1 MLSGRLGIEIAR
13 APHADRH
20 GVLYVEH
27 CKVAVEDGCITFET
41 SGFEGL
47 EAGRYVVPFQTV
59 SALLLGPGSS
69 VSHDVMRIAGS
80 HGMLILAVGTE
91 GVRLYSCPPLGADS
105 SELARRQVRVWAD
118 PDTRLQIARRL
129 YAWKLGEVLPSAD
142 ITVLRGIEGARAKE
156 SYKVIADRFH
166 VEWHGRRFDRDRPDG
181 ADVPNQAINYASTCV
196 YAAAGIAVAVTRTI
210 PQLGFIHEAS
220 GEAFV
225 LDIADL
231 FRDDITLPVAF
242 MAVTKHKTSQLSLDK
257 IVRRECGAIFRK
269 ERLIAGMIEKINNLL
284 GMGDDS
290 VISRDK

>member
-91 GVRLYSCPPLGADS
+91 GVSPSYSPDPCPR
-105 SELARRQVRVWAD
+105 E
-118 PDTRLQIARRL
+118 T
-129 YAWKLGEVLPSAD
+129 
-142 ITVLRGIEGARAKE
+142 T
-156 SYKVIADRFH
+156 
-166 VEWHGRRFDRDRPDG
+166 
-181 ADVPNQAINYASTCV
+181 ASRC
-196 YAAAGIAVAVTRTI
+196 
-210 PQLGFIHEAS
+210 
-220 GEAFV
+220 
-225 LDIADL
+225 
-231 FRDDITLPVAF
+231 
-242 MAVTKHKTSQLSLDK
+242 
-257 IVRRECGAIFRK
+257 
-269 ERLIAGMIEKINNLL
+269 
-284 GMGDDS
+284 
-290 VISRDK
+290 